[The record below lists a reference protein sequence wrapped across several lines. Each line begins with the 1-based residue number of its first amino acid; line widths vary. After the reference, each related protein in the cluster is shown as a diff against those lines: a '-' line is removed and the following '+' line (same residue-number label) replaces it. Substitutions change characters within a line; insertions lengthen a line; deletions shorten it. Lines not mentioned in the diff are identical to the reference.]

1 MPVVKNGKEDRSI
14 KENPVS
20 KTTSGIER
28 VGIVGMTRNVSP
40 KHELPPASS
49 LVTQINH
56 SVNNSVSQSNSYHK
70 GIANGAQIAKAA
82 RSRLKGMQNSH
93 SNKKLPTW
101 KGNSLLTE

>member
-1 MPVVKNGKEDRSI
+1 MPVVKNGKEDRGY

-20 KTTSGIER
+20 KTTPGIPA
-28 VGIVGMTRNVSP
+28 ITRNVSP
-40 KHELPPASS
+40 KHDLPPANS
-49 LVTQINH
+49 LVSQINH
-56 SVNNSVSQSNSYHK
+56 SVNNSVSQSNSYNK

>member
-70 GIANGAQIAKAA
+70 GIANGA
-82 RSRLKGMQNSH
+82 
-93 SNKKLPTW
+93 
-101 KGNSLLTE
+101 